1 MKISYAITVCNEH
14 KELDKLLT
22 FLFEHKRPEDEVI
35 VQMDNGNATEE
46 VWGVVEKFETHQAS
60 EYANHSFALDK
71 NFAQYKNKLN
81 SHCNGD
87 WIFQIDADEIPNE
100 YLIQAL
106 PYILEANDGV
116 EAYWVPRVNT
126 VAGITEGHIQKWGWR
141 LNEEGWVN
149 FHDCQMRIYQNKE
162 EIYWIKP
169 VHEQLKGY
177 TKFANLPAEEKFALY
192 HPKDIGRQERQN
204 AFYDTIPLK
213 SSSGVNKVYNDN

>member
-14 KELDKLLT
+14 KELNKLLS
-22 FLFEHKRPEDEVI
+22 FLFEHKRLEDEVI

-46 VWGVVEKFETHQAS
+46 VWDVVEKYETHQAS
-60 EYANHSFALDK
+60 EYSNHSFALDK

-81 SHCNGD
+81 SHCKGD
-87 WIFQIDADEIPNE
+87 CIFQIDADEIPNE
-100 YLIQAL
+100 YLLEAL
-106 PYILEANDGV
+106 PFILEANEDI
-116 EAYWVPRVNT
+116 EAFWVPRVNT
-126 VAGITEGHIQKWGWR
+126 VAGITEEHIQKWGWR

-149 FHDCQMRIYQNKE
+149 FPDWQMRIYQNKE

-192 HPKDIGRQERQN
+192 HPKDIGRQEKQN
-204 AFYDTIPLK
+204 AFYETI
-213 SSSGVNKVYNDN
+213 